1 MDGCTWILFYTQRAD
16 AVDEE
21 EEEDG
26 EEEELGSGPTPLV
39 AAQAAADDE
48 EEDDE
53 AGGLLDDEGED
64 DYAVEGQILSSKGR
78 GADDGDDAGVF
89 KLEGAAKG
97 GKRGRGGSK
106 KPRPLR
112 FRSAVRAWQG
122 VAAPLLPPG
131 EGEEEGVK
139 KDDADDATALSPGL
153 TARLAEEVQRLALP
167 ALCLMPLER
176 STFVLFSPK
185 LLLPD
190 PAFHHFVLP
199 VARRAVDAR
208 LRPTSNTTTT
218 TPSCPFP
225 KSPRVAVVSPRG
237 EALEA
242 PDLVADDHVL
252 LYGCTLVEWAPA
264 GDEALLPRCLTLV
277 STEPRFESLRGAL
290 LAMRGA
296 QAAVMPMTPQGSSP
310 LTPGTPKKT
319 PWQLEDE
326 KQQRARKAEA
336 GAGAGVE
343 APSMALLEAAV
354 LDERRSHAGRPASAE
369 AARYWRRAAQ
379 GYGHAAVAA
388 FTLGGTGVGG
398 GAGGGGGG
406 GFGGNA
412 LLFPT
417 AGAGAASLPLTMTGG
432 GGGGAPAVAAA
443 TGMGN
448 SDNNASSSS
457 STPRLPPPLLRALPA
472 PVDASYVPLFRAL
485 SPETLLQALTAV
497 LLERPVVVQ
506 SSSRTLAALAC
517 EALRRL
523 VHPFAWLRPYM
534 PLLPVAG
541 VCAFWDEVKRSGG
554 GQTWYDYVF
563 EDDGLDDSLAP
574 ATGEA
579 YVVRTRLCLCV
590 CIDPPIP
597 LHPHA
602 TQTPPDRLTH
612 TPTIHNNTTGAR
624 HHLRRRAA
632 PRPGLPR
639 RARELHRRRGALR
652 PPRPLPR
659 VQRHR
664 LPRLGLRGH
673 LRGPFV

>member
-1 MDGCTWILFYTQRAD
+1 MNGCTCILFYTQRAD

-21 EEEDG
+21 DEEDG

-39 AAQAAADDE
+39 AAQAAADE
-48 EEDDE
+48 EEEEDE

-78 GADDGDDAGVF
+78 GADGDDTGVF
-89 KLEGAAKG
+89 KLGGTAKK
-97 GKRGRGGSK
+97 GKRGRGTT

-131 EGEEEGVK
+131 EGEGEKAAGADSAAAAAATTTH
-139 KDDADDATALSPGL
+139 DDDVTALSPGL

-208 LRPTSNTTTT
+208 LRPGNATTTT
-218 TPSCPFP
+218 TPSCLFP
-225 KSPRVAVVSPRG
+225 KSPRAAVVSPRG

-336 GAGAGVE
+336 GAGEGPAS
-343 APSMALLEAAV
+343 SMALLEAAV
-354 LDERRSHAGRPASAE
+354 LDERRSHAGRPAPAE

-388 FTLGGTGVGG
+388 FTLGGTGGG
-398 GAGGGGGG
+398 DGAGGVGGGGGSG
-406 GFGGNA
+406 
-412 LLFPT
+412 LLSPT
-417 AGAGAASLPLTMTGG
+417 AGAGAAALPSTMTG
-432 GGGGAPAVAAA
+432 GGGGAPAVATA

-448 SDNNASSSS
+448 SDNNPSS

-579 YVVRTRLCLCV
+579 YVVRTRLCLCAHR
-590 CIDPPIP
+590 PS
-597 LHPHA
+597 HPSSSTRNSNPTGPAH
-602 TQTPPDRLTH
+602 TH
-612 TPTIHNNTTGAR
+612 TNHT
-624 HHLRRRAA
+624 
-632 PRPGLPR
+632 
-639 RARELHRRRGALR
+639 
-652 PPRPLPR
+652 
-659 VQRHR
+659 
-664 LPRLGLRGH
+664 
-673 LRGPFV
+673 